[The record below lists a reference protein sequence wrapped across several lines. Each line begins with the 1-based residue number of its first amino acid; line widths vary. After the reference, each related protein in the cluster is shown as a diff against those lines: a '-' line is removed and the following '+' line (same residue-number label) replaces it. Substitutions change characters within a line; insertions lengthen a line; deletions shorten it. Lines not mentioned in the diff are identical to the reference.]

1 MAKEIKSK
9 ADSRFVT
16 FTQVATVEESRVFPE
31 RTVRQDE
38 PRASRAVL
46 AVALGVPFGVLWSA
60 AFAMPW
66 MQERFAWWGAPAPV
80 VVIALAAVLAG
91 VNWYHGSWPM
101 YATALVVAL
110 PLLVA
115 VSAGAVAVL
124 LTLVI
129 LAGGLWGA
137 WRSDGSRHRRWARTQ
152 VLLVRRE
159 QTDVVVSAV
168 VRNLWVSSTESR
180 LVTLTAVG
188 RPDLSW
194 CITELWGSFFAPR
207 VGDPM
212 VVWFDPSEPAVATAC
227 AATPLIRA
235 RRPAQP

>member
-1 MAKEIKSK
+1 MPQEIKSR

-31 RTVRQDE
+31 STVRQDE
-38 PRASRAVL
+38 PRVGRAVL
-46 AVALGVPFGVLWSA
+46 GVVLGVPFGLLWSA

-80 VVIALAAVLAG
+80 IAIALAAVLAA
-91 VNWYHGSWPM
+91 VNWRRGSWPM
-101 YATALVVAL
+101 YATSLVVAV
-110 PLLVA
+110 PVLVG
-115 VSAGAVAVL
+115 VSAGASAVL
-124 LTLVI
+124 LTLLL
-129 LAGGLWGA
+129 LAAALWGA
-137 WRSDGSRHRRWARTQ
+137 WRSGDLRRRRWARTR

-159 QTDVVVSAV
+159 QTDVQVSAV
-168 VRNLWVSSTESR
+168 VRHPFISSTEAL

-194 CITELWGSFFAPR
+194 CITEFQGSFFAPR

-235 RRPAQP
+235 LRPAQP